1 VAPLQSLSPVIR
13 HAFYEKMIGEQ
24 THLME
29 VMNSGK
35 YFLRDSKGLELRVI
49 GAASISV
56 GALP

>member
-1 VAPLQSLSPVIR
+1 MIVASNRARVLRKL
-13 HAFYEKMIGEQ
+13 MIGEQ